1 MGGTRRWA
9 VVEQA
14 GLGFNTLKIIGPEG
28 TLEGTSME
36 SPKQSRKLVA
46 EGGSSI
52 VDFDNKAFKPIPQAG
67 IDLAVKAMNAGVMYR
82 YQPKT
87 KEASITASFEHN
99 FAKYMGV
106 KHAVGTNSCGSAM
119 FIALNIVGVQPG
131 DTILTNAFTFHA
143 VPSVIEHARAV
154 PVLVESNREWA
165 MDPEDLDRKAAET
178 GAKVLLMSYMRGHVP
193 DMDAIMDVVEKHGL
207 ILIEDCAHAYA
218 TLWNGKLLGTFG
230 EIGCFSTQSSKGLSA
245 GEGGIFITDN
255 DEHAARAVLY
265 AGSYERLW
273 MKHYDL
279 DAELMDRL
287 QNQVPGYSMRM
298 QEVTAAMLTP
308 QIDRWAPI
316 KQIHV
321 ENWNLLHSLIH
332 DHPNIEIPMPLE
344 QVDPF
349 CDTMQFH
356 LVGLSREEA
365 DRFIDLMKQE
375 GIPMQIFGTHRN
387 ARDYRQWEYIKAHQD
402 ELVNTVANIEF
413 ACDLSMQPHLTQDN
427 VRVMGRVIHDVL
439 AYIGQ
444 QAGR

>member
-1 MGGTRRWA
+1 MEAPNQQRRL
-9 VVEQA
+9 VVE
-14 GLGFNTLKIIGPEG
+14 
-28 TLEGTSME
+28 
-36 SPKQSRKLVA
+36 
-46 EGGSSI
+46 GGECI

-82 YQPKT
+82 YQPKS
-87 KEASITASFEHN
+87 KEDSLTASFEHD
-99 FAKYMGV
+99 FAQYMGV

-131 DTILTNAFTFHA
+131 DTVLTNAFTFHA

-165 MDPEDLDRKAAET
+165 MDPKDLDKKATET

-193 DMDAIMDVVEKHGL
+193 DMDAIMKIVEKHGL

-218 TLWNGKLLGTFG
+218 TLWNNKLLGTFG
-230 EIGCFSTQSSKGLSA
+230 EIGCFSTQSSKALSA

-279 DAELMDRL
+279 DAQLMDRL

-308 QIDRWAPI
+308 QIERLSAI
-316 KQIHV
+316 KKIHV
-321 ENWNLLHSLIH
+321 DNWELLHSLIH
-332 DHPNIEIPMPLE
+332 DHPNIEIPVPLPE
-344 QVDPF
+344 VDPF

-356 LVGLSREEA
+356 LVGLSRDEA

-375 GIPMQIFGTHRN
+375 GIPMQIFGARRN
-387 ARDYRQWEYIKAHQD
+387 ARDFRQWEYIKAHKD
-402 ELVNTVANIEF
+402 ELIETIANIEF
-413 ACDLSMQPHLTQDN
+413 ACDLSMQPHLTQEN
-427 VRVMGRVIHDVL
+427 IRIMAQVIQDVL
-439 AYIGQ
+439 TYIGE
-444 QAGR
+444 QAH

>member
-1 MGGTRRWA
+1 MQT
-9 VVEQA
+9 
-14 GLGFNTLKIIGPEG
+14 PE
-28 TLEGTSME
+28 
-36 SPKQSRKLVA
+36 QSRKLVV
-46 EGGSSI
+46 EGGVRI

-87 KEASITASFEHN
+87 KEASITATFEHN
-99 FAKYMGV
+99 FANYMGV

-131 DTILTNAFTFHA
+131 DTVLTNAFTFHA

-165 MDPEDLDRKAAET
+165 MDAEDLDKKATET
-178 GAKVLLMSYMRGHVP
+178 GANVLLMSYMRGHVP
-193 DMDAIMDVVEKHGL
+193 DMDAIMKVVEKHDM

-230 EIGCFSTQSSKGLSA
+230 EIGCFSTQSSKALSA
-245 GEGGIFITDN
+245 GEGGIFITND
-255 DEHAARAVLY
+255 DEHAAKAVLY

-279 DAELMDRL
+279 DSDLMDQL
-287 QNQVPGYSMRM
+287 QNQIPGYSMRM

-308 QIDRWAPI
+308 QIDRLAAI
-316 KQIHV
+316 KKIHV
-321 ENWNLLHSLIH
+321 DNWALLHSLIH
-332 DHPNIEIPMPLE
+332 DHPNIEIPLPLP
-344 QVDPF
+344 QVDSF

-356 LVGLSREEA
+356 LVGMSRDDA
-365 DRFIDLMKQE
+365 DRFIDLMKEE
-375 GIPMQIFGTHRN
+375 GIPMQIFGARRN

-402 ELVNTVANIEF
+402 ELKATVANIEF
-413 ACDLSMQPHLTQDN
+413 ACDLSMQPHLNSDN
-427 VRVMGRVIHDVL
+427 IRVMGRVILDVL
-439 AYIGQ
+439 AYIHGQ
-444 QAGR
+444 